1 MINFYVVGLTI
12 EIILLFGH
20 LYSEESTKFISSSQ
34 NWWPCCHIFTKQV
47 TNVSLRNS
55 WLRDFH
61 NWTGISKR
69 LNSRP
74 WLLNQGAVSSESFD
88 GAFDVGWCY
97 SFKFCL
103 VLAPILCPT
112 GYLNILEHYEMY
124 YGLFMTCLSKI
135 RLKGFVL
142 CVDFYLY
149 IFV

>member
-1 MINFYVVGLTI
+1 MQLVPSPLMGPSMWADATL
-12 EIILLFGH
+12 
-20 LYSEESTKFISSSQ
+20 
-34 NWWPCCHIFTKQV
+34 
-47 TNVSLRNS
+47 
-55 WLRDFH
+55 
-61 NWTGISKR
+61 
-69 LNSRP
+69 
-74 WLLNQGAVSSESFD
+74 
-88 GAFDVGWCY
+88 
-97 SFKFCL
+97 FKFCL